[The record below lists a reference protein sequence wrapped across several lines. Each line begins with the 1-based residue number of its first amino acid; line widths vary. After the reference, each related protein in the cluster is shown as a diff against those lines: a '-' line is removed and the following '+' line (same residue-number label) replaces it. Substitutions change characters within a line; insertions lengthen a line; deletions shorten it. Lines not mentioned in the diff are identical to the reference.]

1 MSNNKLKTNDG
12 FYSQLNIMNNYSL
25 ETRNCIE
32 NTVKNLTKGKTTAN
46 NPGMLLGEIQ
56 SGKTRTFIGTIAL
69 AFDNNYDMA
78 IVLTKGTK
86 ALAKQTYSRLTKDFS
101 SFIEQDTL
109 QIFDVMTL
117 PDNLTNFELEQKTIL
132 VVKKE
137 KNNLIRLE
145 NALFRKYPFLA
156 TKKVLI
162 VDDEADFASIGFVK
176 AKKEAVN
183 LRAIAKKI
191 DDIRQKLKRSDFLQ
205 VTATPYALYLQ
216 PKNIKINDFVF
227 KPLKPSFTEIV
238 PLSEGYIG
246 GDYYFNKSQDQ
257 SSLAYYLY
265 EPIPLEELEL
275 LKSHDRSQ
283 FKIENILVDQ
293 RVETL
298 RNAIMNFIVGGVI
311 RRLQAKKAKIMLE
324 KYSFIIHTEQKKL
337 AHEWQKNLITE
348 IKKQFYNI
356 AKGNQN
362 IFTTLIEKSYTNLK
376 SSLSK
381 TDSFIPEF
389 EEVRNEVEHSILKD
403 HIMITTVNSEKDVN
417 ELLDDTGQLRLR
429 VPLNIFIG
437 GQILDRGITV
447 KNLIGFYYGRNPK
460 KFQQDTVL
468 QHSRMYGYRPTK
480 DLAVT
485 RFYTTNGIYEVMNK
499 IYELDNTLRSS
510 IKNGKSNN
518 GVIFIQKDVS
528 NKIVPCSP
536 NKIIIPEVTILKP
549 FKRLLPIGFQ
559 TKSHLAISKTVKE
572 IDSIVDSVT
581 NGNEPALIDIKD
593 AKKIIENIYKTFSK
607 NKKIGELWDVDAFI
621 SCMEYLACNI
631 HNKNIR
637 KVWLITRK
645 GRNIARFRKGTGRY
659 EDAPDTASG
668 ENNEL
673 NVAKRVAI
681 ENPVLILTRQQGL
694 KEEKGWNDAEFWWPV
709 LVTPGKTPT
718 VIYTSET
725 LD

>member
-1 MSNNKLKTNDG
+1 MSNNKLNTTRS
-12 FYSQLNIMNNYSL
+12 FYNHLKIKNNYSL

-32 NTVKNLTKGKTTAN
+32 GTVEKLMKGNTSAN

-86 ALAKQTYSRLTKDFS
+86 ALAKQTYSRLKKEFS
-101 SFIEQDTL
+101 SFYEEDTL
-109 QIFDVMTL
+109 QIFDIMTL

-145 NALFRKYPFLA
+145 NALFQKYPFLA

-162 VDDEADFASIGFVK
+162 VDDEADFASIGFLK
-176 AKKEAVN
+176 AKKEVVN
-183 LRAIAKKI
+183 LRVIAKKI
-191 DDIRQKLKRSDFLQ
+191 DDIRQKFKRSDFLQ

-246 GDYYFNKSQDQ
+246 GDYYFNKSQDKN
-257 SSLAYYLY
+257 SFAYYLY
-265 EPIPLEELEL
+265 EQIPLEELEL
-275 LKSHDRSQ
+275 LKSHDTQ
-283 FKIENILVDQ
+283 FKIENVLVDQ
-293 RVETL
+293 RIETL

-311 RRLQAKKAKIMLE
+311 RRLQEKKEKIQLG

-337 AHEWQKNLITE
+337 SHEWQKVLIIE
-348 IKKQFYNI
+348 IKKQFSI
-356 AKGNQN
+356 TAKENQD
-362 IFTTLIEKSYTNLK
+362 IFTTLLKKSYTNLK
-376 SSLSK
+376 SSLTK
-381 TDSFIPEF
+381 TDSYIPKF
-389 EEVRNEVEHSILKD
+389 EEVRNEVIQSIIKD

-447 KNLIGFYYGRNPK
+447 KNLIGFYYGRNPRS
-460 KFQQDTVL
+460 FQQDTVL

-485 RFYTTNGIYEVMNK
+485 RFYTTNRIYKVMNK
-499 IYELDNTLRSS
+499 IYDLDNALRES
-510 IKNGKSNN
+510 ITNRKNNN

-528 NKIVPCSP
+528 NRIVPCSP

-549 FKRLLPIGFQ
+549 YKRLLPSGFQ
-559 TKSHLAISKTVKE
+559 TKSHSAITKTVKK
-572 IDSIVDSVT
+572 IDNIIDSVT
-581 NGNEPALIDIKD
+581 TGNEPVLIDIKD

-607 NKKIGELWDVDAFI
+607 NKKLGEKWDVETFI
-621 SCMEYLACNI
+621 TCMEYLAYNVPS
-631 HNKNIR
+631 KNSGKLWI
-637 KVWLITRK
+637 ITRK
-645 GRNIARFRKGTGRY
+645 ERDIARFRKSTGRY
-659 EDAPDTASG
+659 EDAPDTATG
-668 ENNEL
+668 EKNEL
-673 NVAKRVAI
+673 NVAKRTAI
-681 ENPVLILTRQQGL
+681 ENPALILIRQKGL
-694 KEEKGWNDAEFWWPV
+694 IEKGWNDAEFWWPV
-709 LVTPGKTPT
+709 LVAQSKTPT
-718 VIYTSET
+718 VIFTSET
-725 LD
+725 HD